1 MSREKNSCGDN
12 MFLCLKWVR
21 RNFWRMVYHLLCC
34 CCYNDRNLKYQ
45 MPTHYL
51 VEDNVGNL
59 ELAERKS
66 SSLQTQVNSYNKSL
80 EILLASPVLIQNC
93 VQPNGDIIPLLG
105 PHVCYFDKKRN
116 RTIKMSI
123 SDWLLG
129 KGCPG
134 WKESSC
140 DNSDT
145 DSWKSALSV
154 DRVEVEECDGE
165 CGIGSGEG
173 IGEVGGVVGDGVNG
187 GIGGEVGGGVGD
199 GVNGGIEGVLLYF
212 SASWCPPC
220 QKLTPRLAKWYR
232 AYQDIYWGDGEKKK
246 NMKMIDFLW
255 VSVAE
260 KHEDEYLEYFKK
272 MAWGGTPFASPYH
285 WLLSKRININSFPT
299 LVLVRIHR
307 DRRGCDIV
315 SVTNG
320 SVGGEL
326 SDLDQEL
333 TEAVEKI

>member
-173 IGEVGGVVGDGVNG
+173 IGEVS
-187 GIGGEVGGGVGD
+187 GGVGD
-199 GVNGGIEGVLLYF
+199 GVQQLEGVLLYF

-260 KHEDEYLEYFKK
+260 KHEDEFLEYFKK